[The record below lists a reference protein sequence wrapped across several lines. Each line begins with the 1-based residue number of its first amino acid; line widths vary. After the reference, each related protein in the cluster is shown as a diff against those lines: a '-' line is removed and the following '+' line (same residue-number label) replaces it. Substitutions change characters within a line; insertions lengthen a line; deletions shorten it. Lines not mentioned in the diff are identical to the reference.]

1 MIDPL
6 DPAIYV
12 TSFEEISWGIGLVA
26 LTMGVHGF
34 GMLWTLRFDSAF
46 KARFG
51 RRPSFVA
58 GMSNIVLASWLL
70 VFVHI
75 VEVMMW
81 AAFFQWQD
89 CFPNFSTANYFA
101 LNEYTTVG
109 SSLRLPE
116 HLRLLEGMIS
126 IAGLLAFAWST
137 GVLLTLAREFQAQQ
151 MQRYEQMR
159 PQQGVPPAPEE
170 TSPKDAAKPTPIG
183 R

>member
-1 MIDPL
+1 MIEPIDPTL
-6 DPAIYV
+6 YI
-12 TSFEEISWGIGLVA
+12 TSAEEISWGIGLVA

-34 GMLWTLRFDSAF
+34 GMLLTLRFDSAF

-51 RRPSFVA
+51 RRPSFIG
-58 GMSNIVLASWLL
+58 GMSNIVLASWLI

-81 AAFFQWQD
+81 AAFFQWKD

-109 SSLRLPE
+109 SSLRLPL

-137 GVLLTLAREFQAQQ
+137 AVLLTLARDFQAQQ
-151 MQRYEQMR
+151 MQRY
-159 PQQGVPPAPEE
+159 QQHREE
-170 TSPKDAAKPTPIG
+170 RENRTASRGSTEPSPSKPS
-183 R
+183 

>member
-12 TSFEEISWGIGLVA
+12 TSLEEISWGVGLIA

-34 GMLWTLRFDSAF
+34 GMFWTLRLDNAF

-51 RRPSFVA
+51 RRPSFFS
-58 GMSNIVLASWLL
+58 GLTNIIVASWLL
-70 VFVHI
+70 VLVHI

-81 AAFFQWQD
+81 AAFFQWKN

-109 SSLRLPE
+109 SNLRLPQS
-116 HLRLLEGMIS
+116 LRLLEGMIAT
-126 IAGLLAFAWST
+126 AGLLAFAWST
-137 GVLLTLAREFQAQQ
+137 GVLLTLARDFQAQQ
-151 MQRYEQMR
+151 MQRL
-159 PQQGVPPAPEE
+159 QQQRQARGTPEPADG
-170 TSPKDAAKPTPIG
+170 TKPN
-183 R
+183 

>member
-1 MIDPL
+1 MNYPL
-6 DPAIYV
+6 DPALYV

-34 GMLWTLRFDSAF
+34 GMLWTLRLDRSF

-51 RRPSFVA
+51 RRPSFIA
-58 GMSNIVLASWLL
+58 GLSNIVLASWLL
-70 VFVHI
+70 VVVHL

-81 AAFFQWQD
+81 
-89 CFPNFSTANYFA
+89 ANYFA

-109 SSLRLPE
+109 SSFHLP
-116 HLRLLEGMIS
+116 HNLRLLEGMIS

-151 MQRYEQMR
+151 MQRYEPLGKRHEIPPVPDR
-159 PQQGVPPAPEE
+159 PIA
-170 TSPKDAAKPTPIG
+170 KAAKPS
-183 R
+183 